1 MRFAHPILTMTLVLA
16 FAFPVHAGPPTPS
29 STRTKQSTPVGA
41 PRVTRS
47 PIGQAAPRMPT
58 PRGGFGGPKAAPAA
72 AFKPQANGSK
82 PAVRPFTP
90 VPQALMPAQRT
101 FAPPAA
107 YGPTV
112 TTILPRGATLK
123 KPLTPLQPQGVRIAP
138 PVARF
143 DPPSNPSRPRTAA
156 EGPRYRLKDGRPD
169 ATVTNGVVDVSPGR
183 FEVADSDRDGVPD
196 WREQLNDLVIVGNGA
211 NGDGANGNG
220 ANGNGA
226 AAEPGPAVVDAGPT
240 AWDWVAIG
248 LAAAA
253 FADGIVDRR
262 NGGFGGGRGIVVER
276 PIVQAVPAEPPVVVA
291 EHSGPA
297 RSVVIEEVVTTAEG
311 ALVAETRL
319 DTTQTGVSVGA
330 PVAENDP
337 LPQVWAGEGF
347 ELPARGLGGT
357 PGKVAMKIGAVILEC
372 PVQAWTD
379 AGLRATVPP
388 TTIASATRAD
398 LIVALADGSVAAV
411 VPVELLPGRARGTAA
426 VR

>member
-16 FAFPVHAGPPTPS
+16 FAFPVHAGPPAPS
-29 STRTKQSTPVGA
+29 STRMKKSTPVHV

-47 PIGQAAPRMPT
+47 PIGQAAPRVPT

-82 PAVRPFTP
+82 PAERPFTP
-90 VPQALMPAQRT
+90 APQALTPAPRT

-107 YGPTV
+107 SGMTV
-112 TTILPRGATLK
+112 TTILPRGTPVR
-123 KPLTPLQPQGVRIAP
+123 KPVAPLQPQGVTITP
-138 PVARF
+138 PAARF
-143 DPPSNPSRPRTAA
+143 DRPSNPSGPRTAA
-156 EGPRYRLKDGRPD
+156 EGQRHQMKDGRPD
-169 ATVTNGVVDVSPGR
+169 ATVANGVVDVSPGR
-183 FEVADSDRDGVPD
+183 FELADSDRDGVPD
-196 WREQLNDLVIVGNGA
+196 WREQLDDQVIVGNG
-211 NGDGANGNG
+211 GNGNG
-220 ANGNGA
+220 D

-253 FADGIVDRR
+253 FADGFADRR
-262 NGGFGGGRGIVVER
+262 TGGSGGGRGIVVER
-276 PIVQAVPAEPPVVVA
+276 PIVQAVPAEPLVVVE

-297 RSVVIEEVVTTAEG
+297 RSVMIEEIVTTAEG

-319 DTTQTGVSVGA
+319 DTTQTGVSVGE
-330 PVAENDP
+330 PGAENDP

-357 PGKVAMKIGAVILEC
+357 PGKVAMKIGVVILQC
-372 PVQAWTD
+372 PVTAWTD
-379 AGLRATVPP
+379 AGLRATVPT
-388 TTIASATRAD
+388 TTIVSATRAE
-398 LIVALADGSVAAV
+398 LIVAFADGSVAAV

>member
-16 FAFPVHAGPPTPS
+16 VALPVQAGPPAPS
-29 STRTKQSTPVGA
+29 SMRTKQSTPVGA

-47 PIGQAAPRMPT
+47 PVGQAAPRMPS
-58 PRGGFGGPKAAPAA
+58 PRGGFGVPKAAPAA

-90 VPQALMPAQRT
+90 VPQTLMPAPRT
-101 FAPPAA
+101 VAPPAA
-107 YGPTV
+107 SGPTV
-112 TTILPRGATLK
+112 TTILPRGATVK
-123 KPLTPLQPQGVRIAP
+123 KPLTPPQPQGVRIAP
-138 PVARF
+138 PVARL
-143 DPPSNPSRPRTAA
+143 DPPSIPSGPRTAA

-196 WREQLNDLVIVGNGA
+196 WREQLNDLVIVGN
-211 NGDGANGNG
+211 GANGNG

-276 PIVQAVPAEPPVVVA
+276 PIV
-291 EHSGPA
+291 
-297 RSVVIEEVVTTAEG
+297 
-311 ALVAETRL
+311 
-319 DTTQTGVSVGA
+319 
-330 PVAENDP
+330 
-337 LPQVWAGEGF
+337 
-347 ELPARGLGGT
+347 
-357 PGKVAMKIGAVILEC
+357 
-372 PVQAWTD
+372 
-379 AGLRATVPP
+379 
-388 TTIASATRAD
+388 
-398 LIVALADGSVAAV
+398 
-411 VPVELLPGRARGTAA
+411 
-426 VR
+426 

>member
-1 MRFAHPILTMTLVLA
+1 MRFAHPILMMTLVLA
-16 FAFPVHAGPPTPS
+16 IAFPVHAGPPAPS
-29 STRTKQSTPVGA
+29 STRMKQSTPVGA

-169 ATVTNGVVDVSPGR
+169 ATVTNGAVDVSPGR
-183 FEVADSDRDGVPD
+183 FDVADSDRDGVPD
-196 WREQLNDLVIVGNGA
+196 WREQLDDLVIVGNGA

-253 FADGIVDRR
+253 FADGIADRR
-262 NGGFGGGRGIVVER
+262 TGGSGGGRGIVVER

-291 EHSGPA
+291 EPIGPA
-297 RSVVIEEVVTTAEG
+297 RSVVIEEIVTTAEG

-319 DTTQTGVSVGA
+319 DTTQTGVSVGE

-337 LPQVWAGEGF
+337 LPKVWAGEGF

-357 PGKVAMKIGAVILEC
+357 PGKVAMKIGVVILEC
-372 PVQAWTD
+372 PVTAWTD
-379 AGLRATVPP
+379 EGLRATVPP

>member
-16 FAFPVHAGPPTPS
+16 FAFPVHAGPPAPS
-29 STRTKQSTPVGA
+29 STRMKQSTPVGA

-58 PRGGFGGPKAAPAA
+58 PRGGFGVPKAAPAA

-90 VPQALMPAQRT
+90 VPQTLMPAQRT
-101 FAPPAA
+101 VAPPAA
-107 YGPTV
+107 SGPTV
-112 TTILPRGATLK
+112 TTILPRGATVK
-123 KPLTPLQPQGVRIAP
+123 KPLTPPQPQGVRIAP
-138 PVARF
+138 PVARL
-143 DPPSNPSRPRTAA
+143 DPPSNPSGPRTAA

-196 WREQLNDLVIVGNGA
+196 WREQLNDLVIVGN
-211 NGDGANGNG
+211 GANGNG

-297 RSVVIEEVVTTAEG
+297 RSVVSEEVVTTAEG

-357 PGKVAMKIGAVILEC
+357 PGKVAMKIGVVVLEC
-372 PVQAWTD
+372 PVTAWTD

>member
-16 FAFPVHAGPPTPS
+16 CAFPVHAGPPAPS
-29 STRTKQSTPVGA
+29 STRTKKSTPVGA

-47 PIGQAAPRMPT
+47 PTGQAAPRVSI
-58 PRGGFGGPKAAPAA
+58 PRGGFGGPKAAPDA

-82 PAVRPFTP
+82 PAVRPFAP
-90 VPQALMPAQRT
+90 VPQALIPAPRT

-107 YGPTV
+107 SGMTV
-112 TTILPRGATLK
+112 TTILPRGTPVR
-123 KPLTPLQPQGVRIAP
+123 KPVAPLQPQGVTIAP
-138 PVARF
+138 PAARF
-143 DPPSNPSRPRTAA
+143 DRPSNPAGPRTAG
-156 EGPRYRLKDGRPD
+156 EGPRHRLKDGRPD
-169 ATVTNGVVDVSPGR
+169 ATVANGVVDVSPGR
-183 FEVADSDRDGVPD
+183 FELADSDRDGVPD
-196 WREQLNDLVIVGNGA
+196 WREQLDDRVIVGNER
-211 NGDGANGNG
+211 NGNG
-220 ANGNGA
+220 DNGNGD

-253 FADGIVDRR
+253 FADGIADRR
-262 NGGFGGGRGIVVER
+262 TGGSGGGRGIVVER
-276 PIVQAVPAEPPVVVA
+276 PIVQAVPAEPIVVVD

-297 RSVVIEEVVTTAEG
+297 RSVAIEEIVTTAEG

-319 DTTQTGVSVGA
+319 ETTQTGVSVGE
-330 PVAENDP
+330 PVAENDT
-337 LPQVWAGEGF
+337 LPQVWVGEGF

-372 PVQAWTD
+372 PVTAWTD

-398 LIVALADGSVAAV
+398 LIVAFADGGVAAV
-411 VPVELLPGRARGTAA
+411 VPVELLPSRARDTAA

>member
-1 MRFAHPILTMTLVLA
+1 MRFAHPILTVTLVLA

-29 STRTKQSTPVGA
+29 STRTKKSMPVGA

-47 PIGQAAPRMPT
+47 PAGQAAPRVST

-72 AFKPQANGSK
+72 ALKPQANGSK

-90 VPQALMPAQRT
+90 VPQALIPAPRT

-107 YGPTV
+107 SGMTV
-112 TTILPRGATLK
+112 TTILPRGTAVG
-123 KPLTPLQPQGVRIAP
+123 KPVAPLQPQGVTIAP
-138 PVARF
+138 PAARF
-143 DPPSNPSRPRTAA
+143 DRPSNPSGPRTIV
-156 EGPRYRLKDGRPD
+156 EGPRRRIRIDGRPD
-169 ATVTNGVVDVSPGR
+169 AAVANGVVDVSPGR
-183 FEVADSDRDGVPD
+183 FELADSDRDGVPD
-196 WREQLNDLVIVGNGA
+196 WREQLDDRVIVGNG
-211 NGDGANGNG
+211 GNGNDD
-220 ANGNGA
+220 

-253 FADGIVDRR
+253 FADGIADRR
-262 NGGFGGGRGIVVER
+262 TGGSGGGRGIVVER
-276 PIVQAVPAEPPVVVA
+276 PIVQAVPAEPLVVVE
-291 EHSGPA
+291 EHSGTA
-297 RSVVIEEVVTTAEG
+297 RSVLIEEIGTTAEG
-311 ALVAETRL
+311 ALVAETHL
-319 DTTQTGVSVGA
+319 DTTPTGVSVGE

-398 LIVALADGSVAAV
+398 LIVAFADGSVAAV
-411 VPVELLPGRARGTAA
+411 VPVELLPARQAVAA
-426 VR
+426 AK